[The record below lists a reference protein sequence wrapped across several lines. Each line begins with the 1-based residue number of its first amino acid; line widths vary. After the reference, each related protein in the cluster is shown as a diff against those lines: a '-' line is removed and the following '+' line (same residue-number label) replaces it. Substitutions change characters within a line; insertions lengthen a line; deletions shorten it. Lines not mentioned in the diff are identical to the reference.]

1 MPVKLVSA
9 HRTGGHGDTGDHAA
23 AHVGDEGNQTA
34 SIVPNTPAN
43 TIHALF
49 CISADMESLYWH
61 CGRKWL
67 DSCHFSANMGVFRG
81 ALSLGRR
88 NRGAAHLGRRRRC
101 ERWYGGRI
109 PFQHA
114 GEGISI
120 AFSCYHV
127 YIDAQKHPVQCAQ
140 ELESLPDDA
149 VLVQEVSKSVTGIVV
164 A

>member
-81 ALSLGRR
+81 ALALQTELNTKCFKVPESTSL
-88 NRGAAHLGRRRRC
+88 HITSTKFFPC
-101 ERWYGGRI
+101 S
-109 PFQHA
+109 
-114 GEGISI
+114 IS
-120 AFSCYHV
+120 
-127 YIDAQKHPVQCAQ
+127 
-140 ELESLPDDA
+140 
-149 VLVQEVSKSVTGIVV
+149 
-164 A
+164 